1 MQFQGFKPEAQKRI
15 AGKLGY
21 TGDMSNFDGYLEQNP
36 EAKQQMDTYNQQAVK
51 MMQGGMVRKNFAAGG
66 FTYADS
72 YDPATG
78 RLGQGNTY
86 GAMADGS
93 QLIKSLVG
101 GGKAEYRILDPS
113 GTSVTNTFDNFD
125 DALKFADPSTGT
137 SQGSTRSGRSD
148 RNARDI
154 IKQGPNN
161 LPGGVD
167 REGGPSGFSPE
178 DLVRDPVQMPMPT
191 GGGTNSGRTGGSVQ
205 GSTSYTPVGIYGQAE
220 VQDGTRQLT
229 RNRSVPSTS
238 TATSIGDISAERV
251 TTPELPQG
259 TAVDAVGVDIQQD
272 QSIDSTAG
280 TVTGDITTGVQQASA
295 SQATA
300 APTTDANLIDDV
312 SKVAGAD
319 LDTALDKTT
328 PAVGTV
334 DPRANVTAQIDRTT
348 DVSKLTGAE
357 TTGILMDDPTQRVFG
372 DQEEVKATANADSAA
387 KFTEQ
392 VQAAT
397 ATPTQKAT
405 VKGQLAELMTDFDDG
420 ETPAWAAGAL
430 RAATSA
436 MSARGL
442 GASSMAGQAI
452 VQAAMEAALP
462 IASADATTFAQFES
476 QNLSNRQQRAML
488 AAEQRANFMGQEFDQ
503 QFQARVMNASKVSDI
518 ANMNFT
524 AEQQV
529 ALENSRIANTVNLA
543 NLSNEQAVI
552 MAEAAAL
559 SNLEMASLSNR
570 QQAEVVNSQN
580 LMQMDM
586 ANLSNAQQANMFK
599 GQQRTAAI
607 FSDAAAENA
616 AAQFNA
622 SSENQTDQFF
632 ANLKTQN
639 SQFNTSQTNAINQ
652 FNAGETNAQSR
663 FVSEMMN
670 QREQFNAQNK
680 LVVEQSNA
688 VWRREVAT
696 ADTQAINR
704 TNELNASALLD
715 VSNTAYNNMW
725 QYYAD
730 TMEFA
735 FTSANDERDRMTEM
749 AIAKLQVDSNFDIAK
764 WQADAASSAA
774 IGNALMKIA
783 TTDFSG
789 DTLLE
794 KGWDWISG

>member
-36 EAKQQMDTYNQQAVK
+36 KAKQQMDTYNQQAVK

-137 SQGSTRSGRSD
+137 SQGSTRSERSD
-148 RNARDI
+148 RNARDVI
-154 IKQGPNN
+154 RQGPNN

-167 REGGPSGFSPE
+167 RDGGPSGFSAE
-178 DLVRDPVQMPMPT
+178 DLTGTPVQMPT
-191 GGGTNSGRTGGSVQ
+191 GGNTNSGRTGGSVQ

-259 TAVDAVGVDIQQD
+259 TAVDAVGTDIQSSQM
-272 QSIDSTAG
+272 IDSTAG
-280 TVTGDITTGVQQASA
+280 NVTGDITTGVQQASA

-328 PAVGTV
+328 SAVGTV
-334 DPRANVTAQIDRTT
+334 DPRAKVTAQTDRTT

-488 AAEQRANFMGQEFDQ
+488 AAEQRATFMGQEFDQ

-586 ANLSNAQQANMFK
+586 ANLSNAQQTSMFK

>member
-1 MQFQGFKPEAQKRI
+1 
-15 AGKLGY
+15 
-21 TGDMSNFDGYLEQNP
+21 
-36 EAKQQMDTYNQQAVK
+36 
-51 MMQGGMVRKNFAAGG
+51 MMQGGMVRKNYQEGG
-66 FTYADS
+66 FSKPSVPGLKAAQEELKKAQDFLASEQAQTDKMIAEGFPVNVDGTNAAKQKVKEAQTKV
-72 YDPATG
+72 DGLMVMP
-78 RLGQGNTY
+78 NTPTPRIPPMG
-86 GAMADGS
+86 GA
-93 QLIKSLVG
+93 
-101 GGKAEYRILDPS
+101 
-113 GTSVTNTFDNFD
+113 
-125 DALKFADPSTGT
+125 ADPRKLT
-137 SQGSTRSGRSD
+137 D
-148 RNARDI
+148 NNA
-154 IKQGPNN
+154 
-161 LPGGVD
+161 
-167 REGGPSGFSPE
+167 
-178 DLVRDPVQMPMPT
+178 
-191 GGGTNSGRTGGSVQ
+191 
-205 GSTSYTPVGIYGQAE
+205 
-220 VQDGTRQLT
+220 
-229 RNRSVPSTS
+229 PSTS
-238 TATSIGDISAERV
+238 TATTIADISAERV

-259 TAVDAVGVDIQQD
+259 TAVDAVG
-272 QSIDSTAG
+272 T
-280 TVTGDITTGVQQASA
+280 TVTGQQLIDPTAGSVSGNIPTDLTVADA

-300 APTTDANLIDDV
+300 APATDANLMDNI

-319 LDTALDKTT
+319 LDKALDETT

-334 DPRANVTAQIDRTT
+334 DPRATVTAQTDDTT

-372 DQEEVKATANADSAA
+372 DAEEVKATANADNAA

-405 VKGQLAELMTDFDDG
+405 VKGQLAELMTDFEAE

-462 IASADATTFAQFES
+462 IASADASTFAQFES

-488 AAEQRANFMGQEFDQ
+488 AAEQRATFMGQEFDQ
-503 QFQARVMNASKVSDI
+503 QFQARVMNAAKVSDI

-570 QQAEVVNSQN
+570 QQAEVINSQN

-599 GQQRTAAI
+599 AQQRTAAI

-616 AAQFNA
+616 AEQFNA
-622 SSENQTDQFF
+622 TSQNQTDQFF

-639 SQFNTSQTNAINQ
+639 SQFNAAQTNAINQ

-663 FVSEMMN
+663 FTSEMMN

-680 LVVEQSNA
+680 LVIEQSNA

-704 TNELNASALLD
+704 TNELNASALLNISD
-715 VSNTAYNNMW
+715 TAYNNMW

-730 TMEFA
+730 TMEYA
-735 FTSANDERDRMTEM
+735 FTSANDERDRMTEL

-764 WQADAASSAA
+764 WKADAASSAA
-774 IGNALMKIA
+774 IGGAMLKIA

-794 KGWDWISG
+794 RGVNWLLG